1 MANQEKTKKKSRKP
15 PRPELEPI
23 SYEEIMANAGMSG
36 FVSFLDEVR
45 PAPAGAP
52 PAESY
57 TVQPSG
63 ADRDTRAFGGSSALP
78 LSPDLEPKQPG
89 GPLHP
94 EPVELVADPAICS
107 TQESDTVQ
115 DSSTVL
121 QSKHVPDTVQVP
133 NTVQPDDTVQEPD
146 TVQTSST
153 VQQSNTVQKP
163 YTVQVHRRRQK
174 RPRIARAQ
182 SMEEGHSLAEQQLYR
197 TLWEAGAPEAGAG
210 MPGGREVGQAVSPAG
225 SAPAAQPAGTPAD
238 SAASGSPRLVRLGY
252 DRLAALARM
261 SWLTVKTNL
270 RSLEKKLA
278 IETTAAE
285 DSAQRAGKQYRIF
298 PAAAVLARREQ
309 AGLVWVR
316 RTRGVEL
323 LAQDSPDLI

>member
-45 PAPAGAP
+45 PGGAGAP
-52 PAESY
+52 PAEPY

-63 ADRDTRAFGGSSALP
+63 ADP
-78 LSPDLEPKQPG
+78 LVCAGPPGPASEVDVITPARPETAIPPQEP
-89 GPLHP
+89 
-94 EPVELVADPAICS
+94 
-107 TQESDTVQ
+107 DTVQ
-115 DSSTVL
+115 DSSTVH
-121 QSKHVPDTVQVP
+121 QSKLDPDTVQIVD
-133 NTVQPDDTVQEPD
+133 TVQVSHTVQVSDTVQEPD
-146 TVQTSST
+146 TVQDSST
-153 VQQSNTVQKP
+153 VQQSKTVQKP
-163 YTVQVHRRRQK
+163 YTVQANRRRQTK
-174 RPRIARAQ
+174 RPRIVHAR
-182 SMEEGHSLAEQQLYR
+182 SMEEGHSLGEQQLYR
-197 TLWEAGAPEAGAG
+197 TLWEAGAPEGL
-210 MPGGREVGQAVSPAG
+210 VGQAVSPAD
-225 SAPAAQPAGTPAD
+225 SAPAAQPAGEPTGP
-238 SAASGSPRLVRLGY
+238 SAPGSNRLVRLGY
-252 DRLAALARM
+252 DRLAVLARM

-323 LAQDSPDLI
+323 LTQGPVELG